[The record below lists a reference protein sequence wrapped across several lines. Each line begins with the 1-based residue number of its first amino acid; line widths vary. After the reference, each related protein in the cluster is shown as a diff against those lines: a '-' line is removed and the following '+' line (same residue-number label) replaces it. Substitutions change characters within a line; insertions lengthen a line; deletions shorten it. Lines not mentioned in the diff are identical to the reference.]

1 MGQTMKHIHLPVI
14 LLFSM
19 VTMSS
24 NSHSQ
29 DISLGP
35 LHPYLG
41 QKPPGLTPQPFALGI
56 VNTEKWGDSVGF
68 SPDMNTIYIKRW
80 RHSREVEQPESH
92 IFKNVD
98 NQWHKTVMP
107 DNMLKPFYSPD
118 GQTQYHRSKYRECTS
133 DGWSEWKSLGPQ
145 FEEIRIMGLTVS
157 AKGTLVFDENARHKD
172 GYGTLFYSRLINGK
186 REDPKPLPK
195 EINTGRWNAHPF
207 IAPDESY
214 ILWDGERADG
224 YGEADLFTSFRQ
236 KDGSW
241 SDAINLGNAINTE
254 VREGAPVVSP
264 DGKYLF
270 FNRMVTRNDGSGK
283 QQSDVFWV
291 STQVIEDLKNRQ

>member
-1 MGQTMKHIHLPVI
+1 MKHIRLSVV

-24 NSHSQ
+24 KSHGQ
-29 DISLGP
+29 DISVASLA
-35 LHPYLG
+35 PYLG

-68 SPDMNTIYIKRW
+68 SPDVNTIYIKRW
-80 RHSREVEQPESH
+80 RHSRDVEQPESH
-92 IFKNVD
+92 IFENVD
-98 NQWHKTVMP
+98 NQWQKTVMP

-118 GQTQYHRSKYRECTS
+118 GQTQYHRSKYRDRTA

-157 AKGTLVFDENARHKD
+157 AKGTLVFDENASHKG
-172 GYGTLFYSRLINGK
+172 GYGTLFYSRLIDGK

-224 YGEADLFTSFRQ
+224 YGEADLFISFRL
-236 KDGSW
+236 KDGAW

-254 VREGAPVVSP
+254 AREGGPMVSP

-270 FNRMVTRNDGSGK
+270 FNRMVPRNDDSGK